1 MGASKSFIKNAVGIL
16 IVVAICFVAVTI
28 YKKGNASIN
37 NSISDYDEIVS
48 QFDNAK
54 LKNYDNSTASG
65 SQIVD
70 LLKTLKEEDGV
81 TIVVSNGYIMKNK
94 NETVKPQEYTYDSLH
109 KDDGKELKEI
119 VNKKNLCQYINPSAS
134 FNSSVTYD
142 DNREI
147 SSVRFEQK

>member
-1 MGASKSFIKNAVGIL
+1 MSASKSFIKNAVGIL
-16 IVVAICFVAVTI
+16 IVVAVCFVAVTI

-37 NSISDYDEIVS
+37 SSISDYDEIVS

-70 LLKTLKEEDGV
+70 LLKSLKEDDGV
-81 TIVVSNGYIMKNK
+81 TIIVSNGYTIKEK
-94 NETVKPQEYTYDSLH
+94 KEPQNYTYALIYADESKILQ
-109 KDDGKELKEI
+109 EI
-119 VNKKNLCQYINPSAS
+119 IDKTNAERYINPNAS
-134 FNSSVTYD
+134 FASTVVYD

-147 SSVRFEQK
+147 SSVVFVQQ

>member
-37 NSISDYDEIVS
+37 SSISDYDEIVS

-65 SQIVD
+65 SQIID
-70 LLKTLKEEDGV
+70 LLKNLKEEDAV
-81 TIVVSNGYIMKNK
+81 KIIVSNGYIIHK
-94 NETVKPQEYTYDSLH
+94 NESAQEYTYGGIHD
-109 KDDGKELKEI
+109 KDATVLLDILDKTNSKR
-119 VNKKNLCQYINPSAS
+119 YINPNAS
-134 FNSSVTYD
+134 FSSTVIYD
-142 DNREI
+142 ENREI
-147 SSVRFEQK
+147 SAIVFVQK

>member
-1 MGASKSFIKNAVGIL
+1 MSASKSFIKNAVGIL

-37 NSISDYDEIVS
+37 SSISDYDEIVS

-81 TIVVSNGYIMKNK
+81 TIVVSNGYTIQNK
-94 NETVKPQEYTYDSLH
+94 EPAQEYNYQLIHDTGSTILQDVID
-109 KDDGKELKEI
+109 KTN
-119 VNKKNLCQYINPSAS
+119 VRRYINPNAS
-134 FNSSVTYD
+134 FTSAVIYD
-142 DNREI
+142 ENREI
-147 SSVRFEQK
+147 SSVVFQQQ

>member
-1 MGASKSFIKNAVGIL
+1 MSESKNFIKNAVGIL

-37 NSISDYDEIVS
+37 SSISDYDEIVS

-65 SQIVD
+65 SQIID

-81 TIVVSNGYIMKNK
+81 IIVVSNGYTIQKNT
-94 NETVKPQEYTYDSLH
+94 EPQKYTYELIHAQDSKVL
-109 KDDGKELKEI
+109 KDI
-119 VNKKNLCQYINPSAS
+119 VDKTNKKQYINPNAS
-134 FNSSVTYD
+134 FSSNLIYD
-142 DNREI
+142 ENREI
-147 SSVRFEQK
+147 SSVVFEQK

>member
-1 MGASKSFIKNAVGIL
+1 MSASKSFIKNAVGIL

-37 NSISDYDEIVS
+37 SSISDYDEIVS

-70 LLKTLKEEDGV
+70 LLKNLKEEDGV
-81 TIVVSNGYIMKNK
+81 TIIVSNGYTIQK
-94 NETVKPQEYTYDSLH
+94 NENAQEYTYEKIYEPGTTVLQDIIDKTNSRR
-109 KDDGKELKEI
+109 
-119 VNKKNLCQYINPSAS
+119 YINPNAS
-134 FNSSVTYD
+134 FASTVIYD
-142 DNREI
+142 ENREI
-147 SSVRFEQK
+147 SALVFVQK

>member
-1 MGASKSFIKNAVGIL
+1 M
-16 IVVAICFVAVTI
+16 
-28 YKKGNASIN
+28 
-37 NSISDYDEIVS
+37 
-48 QFDNAK
+48 
-54 LKNYDNSTASG
+54 KNYDNSTASG

-94 NETVKPQEYTYDSLH
+94 SETVKPREYTYESLH
-109 KDDGKELKEI
+109 ENDGKELKEI
-119 VNKKNLCQYINPSAS
+119 INKKNLYQYINPNAS